1 MSLQDLKRQIQS
13 VNNTAKMTQ
22 ALQTISAVKLQRARE
37 RLDRVRPYTDNID
50 EMMRDIANRAQSDTP
65 LLAGREEANNVAI
78 CTVTSDRG
86 LAGGFNAHVLKRTIE
101 LRQEQDAEIVQ
112 VVTGRKAREFFKF
125 RRDPVEEAFVGFS
138 DSPTYEKAREIGR
151 YLTQLFEDE
160 EADEVYLIYNRFK
173 NALVQQPTAI
183 RLLPVAQEETDEDNG
198 EDEEENGSNIPLEF
212 IPGPEE
218 LLNRLVPKYV
228 ETLIFRALV
237 ESAAGEHGARMAAM
251 QNATDS
257 ANEMSESLTQQI
269 NKARQA
275 AITQEISEIV
285 GGANAL
291 AAAGSEV

>member
-50 EMMRDIANRAQSDTP
+50 EMMRDIADRAQSDTP
-65 LLAGREEANNVAI
+65 LLVGRDEVNNVAI

-86 LAGGFNAHVLKRTIE
+86 LAGGFNAHVLRRTME
-101 LRQEQDAEIVQ
+101 LRQEQDAEILQ

-125 RRDPVEEAFVGFS
+125 SRVPIEEAFIGFS

-160 EADEVYLIYNRFK
+160 EADEVYLVYNRFK
-173 NALVQQPTAI
+173 NALVQQPTAV
-183 RLLPVAQEETDEDNG
+183 RLLPVAQEETDEENG

-218 LLNRLVPKYV
+218 LLDRLVPKYV
-228 ETLIFRALV
+228 ETLLFRALV
-237 ESAAGEHGARMAAM
+237 ESAAGEHGARMSAM
-251 QNATDS
+251 KSASDS
-257 ANEMSESLTQQI
+257 ANEMSEELTMKM
-269 NKARQA
+269 NKMRQA
-275 AITQEISEIV
+275 AITAEIIEIASAAEAL
-285 GGANAL
+285 GG
-291 AAAGSEV
+291 

>member
-50 EMMRDIANRAQSDTP
+50 EMMRDIADRAQSDTP
-65 LLAGREEANNVAI
+65 LLVGRDEVNNVAI

-86 LAGGFNAHVLKRTIE
+86 LAGGFNAHVLRRTME
-101 LRQEQDAEIVQ
+101 LRQEQDAEILQ

-125 RRDPVEEAFVGFS
+125 SRVPIEEAFIGFS

-160 EADEVYLIYNRFK
+160 EADEVYLVYNRFK
-173 NALVQQPTAI
+173 NALVQQPTAV
-183 RLLPVAQEETDEDNG
+183 RLLPVAQEETNEENG

-218 LLNRLVPKYV
+218 LLDRLVPKYV
-228 ETLIFRALV
+228 ETLLFRALV
-237 ESAAGEHGARMAAM
+237 ESAAGEHGARMSAM
-251 QNATDS
+251 KSASDS
-257 ANEMSESLTQQI
+257 ANEMSEELTMKM
-269 NKARQA
+269 NKMRQA
-275 AITQEISEIV
+275 AITAEIIEIASAAEAL
-285 GGANAL
+285 GG
-291 AAAGSEV
+291 